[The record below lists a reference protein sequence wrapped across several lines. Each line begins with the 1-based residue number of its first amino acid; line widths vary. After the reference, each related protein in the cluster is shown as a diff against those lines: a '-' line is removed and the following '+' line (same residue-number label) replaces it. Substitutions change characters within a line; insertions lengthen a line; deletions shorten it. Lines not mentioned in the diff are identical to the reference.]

1 MKVLCRHLPGELR
14 TTTKNIS
21 RCRGQD
27 SRKRFP
33 NRSPDRHDY
42 TNILG
47 FNNGA
52 VLHIISSCNY
62 VPNLGNNSS
71 SKERPIIR
79 RVRVWGEGG
88 MTLIHIGRT
97 TWACATDTCSPLTPC
112 IPLAIDSS
120 LPARHFGRHSFH
132 SCDTTQTELT
142 LWPVQF
148 RFRLDVGTD
157 RTEKQ
162 NAIIHTT
169 ALTITITTNCSTF
182 IFTFMIS
189 F

>member
-1 MKVLCRHLPGELR
+1 
-14 TTTKNIS
+14 
-21 RCRGQD
+21 
-27 SRKRFP
+27 
-33 NRSPDRHDY
+33 
-42 TNILG
+42 
-47 FNNGA
+47 
-52 VLHIISSCNY
+52 
-62 VPNLGNNSS
+62 
-71 SKERPIIR
+71 
-79 RVRVWGEGG
+79 

-120 LPARHFGRHSFH
+120 LPARHFGPHSFH

-148 RFRLDVGTD
+148 RLRLGVGTD

-169 ALTITITTNCSTF
+169 ALTITTTSNCSTF

-189 F
+189 FSNNKPNTNNNFQHQNFTNFCRCTNRNVLIIYPKLKILFSTKLSHEHTDPHDKQLGD